1 MVVQGGVRQGW
12 VVVWLVE
19 QGGLRQ
25 GGSVVWLVGKGVL
38 GKGWRVVGI
47 VVVDGLQGWPQYIPG
62 LDPSLQQGH
71 WGLQL

>member
-25 GGSVVWLVGKGVL
+25 GWSVVWLVGK

>member
-25 GGSVVWLVGKGVL
+25 GWSVVLLVGKGVL

-47 VVVDGLQGWPQYIPG
+47 VVVDGLQGWLQYIPG